1 MKYIPKII
9 VTFVILAII
18 GSIIGYNIYN
28 NKNFEETNFKI
39 SISHDINKLEY
50 SLNEKILKINISGFN
65 NINKEIKLTYN
76 QRKQLKEIISNLKWN
91 EEKNEEINNEKI
103 INIIT
108 KEEKIEKNTYPENM
122 IEQLKKLSSLSNDFE
137 TKNHNRPWNAL
148 YIGAALLFAS
158 VFITLKISSLTMD

>member
-76 QRKQLKEIISNLKWN
+76 QRKQLKEIVSNLKWN

-103 INIIT
+103 INITT

-137 TKNHNRPWNAL
+137 TKNHNRPWNTL
-148 YIGAALLFAS
+148 YIGAALLFAAI
-158 VFITLKISSLTMD
+158 FITLKISSLTMD

>member
-137 TKNHNRPWNAL
+137 TKNHNRPWNVL